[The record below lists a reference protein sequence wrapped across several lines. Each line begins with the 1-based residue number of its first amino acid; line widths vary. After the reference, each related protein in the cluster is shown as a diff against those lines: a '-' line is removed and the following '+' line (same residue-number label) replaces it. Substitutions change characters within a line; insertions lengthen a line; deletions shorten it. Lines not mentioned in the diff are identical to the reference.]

1 MKGHKTKLPRFD
13 FFGADHRRRS
23 ELMTPIFLLD
33 EAVVVVVAVVVVDDV
48 VAATEVMQQSF
59 LSSRKKAFT
68 EKFRKT
74 DDSCK
79 KKFTAGPNFFRRNNF
94 SGLRSAGIKM
104 LRLIDQVRYSMGS
117 GCSTAVQHMPF
128 YRVVVGLNPAR
139 CCFFLFLYILSD
151 VHP

>member
-1 MKGHKTKLPRFD
+1 MLMLLCLILVVVV
-13 FFGADHRRRS
+13 FFVIVVIVVVVVVLGGAV
-23 ELMTPIFLLD
+23 
-33 EAVVVVVAVVVVDDV
+33 AVVVVVVDV

-79 KKFTAGPNFFRRNNF
+79 KNLRPVRIFFTGTTF
-94 SGLRSAGIKM
+94 SGFGSVGTKM

-117 GCSTAVQHMPF
+117 GCSTAV
-128 YRVVVGLNPAR
+128 
-139 CCFFLFLYILSD
+139 
-151 VHP
+151 